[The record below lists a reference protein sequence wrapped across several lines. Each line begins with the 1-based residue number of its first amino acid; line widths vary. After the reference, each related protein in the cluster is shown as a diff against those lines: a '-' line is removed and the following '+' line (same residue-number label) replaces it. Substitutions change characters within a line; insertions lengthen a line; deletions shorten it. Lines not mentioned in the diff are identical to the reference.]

1 MLFLFADMFFCT
13 CWPQFGEQAGQ
24 MLLDSVLDGLQI
36 ENQGGLFVVDVNAG
50 VGNLFD
56 GFISKR
62 GTSNYNMQYVAVMSD
77 AMSAEW
83 FQHAK
88 VPSNKYNSMIS
99 FSLIEDGEC
108 SAFWV
113 KCPYF
118 LST

>member
-1 MLFLFADMFFCT
+1 
-13 CWPQFGEQAGQ
+13 

-36 ENQGGLFVVDVNAG
+36 ENQGGLFIVDVNAG

-77 AMSAEW
+77 AMCAEW

-88 VPSNKYNSMIS
+88 VPSNKYSIII
-99 FSLIEDGEC
+99 FSLVEDGEC
-108 SAFWV
+108 STFG
-113 KCPYF
+113 
-118 LST
+118 